1 MVVLVKVL
9 LTLWVVC
16 THSVCRSRHSDRSL
30 ECFGSTAEP
39 SPLSGLSDETETKK
53 KKKNSSGSRLFLTKC
68 LLYSLREKKIG
79 FKH

>member
-16 THSVCRSRHSDRSL
+16 THSVHRSRHSDRSL

-53 KKKNSSGSRLFLTKC
+53 KKKQFWLTSFLEYMFT
-68 LLYSLREKKIG
+68 LQFEGEKK
-79 FKH
+79 